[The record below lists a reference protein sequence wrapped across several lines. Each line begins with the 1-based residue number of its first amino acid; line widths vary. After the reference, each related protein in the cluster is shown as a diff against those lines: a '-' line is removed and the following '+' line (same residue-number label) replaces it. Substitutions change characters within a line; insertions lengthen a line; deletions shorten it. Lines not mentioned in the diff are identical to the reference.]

1 MMGGFEKE
9 FREEMKYTYI
19 LILKYLEIQ
28 KEKDKRKKEQNKSNE
43 NGKVKTVSIESCAKT
58 TQKKE
63 FDREIGQAL
72 DEDEK
77 SK

>member
-28 KEKDKRKKEQNKSNE
+28 KEKNKRRKEQNQSNE
-43 NGKVKTVSIESCAKT
+43 NGKVKTVDMESCTKST
-58 TQKKE
+58 LKN
-63 FDREIGQAL
+63 EIKQPFGK
-72 DEDEK
+72 DDN
-77 SK
+77 SKYI

>member
-28 KEKDKRKKEQNKSNE
+28 KEKDKRRKEQNKSNE
-43 NGKVKTVSIESCAKT
+43 NGKVKTLSTESCAKS
-58 TQKKE
+58 TQKDE
-63 FDREIGQAL
+63 CDRL
-72 DEDEK
+72 SVRTK
-77 SK
+77 TLNSK